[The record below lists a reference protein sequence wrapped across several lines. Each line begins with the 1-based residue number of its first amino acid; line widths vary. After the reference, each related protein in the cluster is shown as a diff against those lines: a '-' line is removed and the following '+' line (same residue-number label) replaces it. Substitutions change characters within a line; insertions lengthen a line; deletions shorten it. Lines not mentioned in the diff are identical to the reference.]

1 MATQETQ
8 IVDEVIAKTRRKM
21 LTLGG
26 AALAGLAFGP
36 TKAAS
41 AAAPTDADVLNF
53 ALNLEYLEAN
63 FYTLATAGK
72 TIDMAPFGLGIG
84 TGTTAT
90 AATGKG
96 VVTTKGSSNYA
107 SCKVPWTTPVVQAY
121 AQETANEERLHV
133 SLLRGALGASAVA
146 EPNLDLYNS
155 FIALGGAVGVSNFD
169 PFASEANFL
178 IGAYIFEDVGVS
190 AYGGA
195 AGLIADNA
203 TLVTAAG
210 ILAVEAYHA
219 GLVRTTIFT
228 LDTAANNNLT
238 YSNLTQA
245 ISAKRAAFAQPYIT
259 VTTPPQPTPDDVGVT
274 LINTPLNNGSTTAR
288 GVTLADVNPA
298 NALAFV
304 RNPTQ
309 VLAIVTAP
317 QGTAGNFKGGFFP
330 NGLNGNVK

>member
-8 IVDEVIAKTRRKM
+8 ILDSVVASTRRKM

-41 AAAPTDADVLNF
+41 AATIGDSDILNF

-63 FYTLATAGK
+63 FYTLATAGT
-72 TIDMAPFGLGIG
+72 TIDQMGLGIG
-84 TGTTAT
+84 AGTTAT
-90 AATGKG
+90 GTAT
-96 VVTTKGSSNYA
+96 VITKPGGPTA
-107 SCKVPWTTPVVQAY
+107 CKVPWAIPVVQAY

-133 SLLRGALGASAVA
+133 TFLRTALAGAAVA

-155 FIALGGAVGVSNFD
+155 FIALGAAVGVSGFD
-169 PFASEANFL
+169 PFASDANFL
-178 IGAYIFEDVGVS
+178 LGAYIFEDVGVT

-195 AGLIADNA
+195 AGLLASNA
-203 TLVTAAG
+203 YLMAAAG

-219 GLVRTTIFT
+219 GLVRTTIFN
-228 LDTAANNNLT
+228 LDTAGLTTNPATLT

-245 ISAKRAAFAQPYIT
+245 ISAKRSAFALPY
-259 VTTPPQPTPDDVGVT
+259 VTNGYPEPDDIGNTVIT
-274 LINTPLNNGSTTAR
+274 TPLNSSSTTAK
-288 GVTLADVNPA
+288 GITLADVNTT
-298 NALAFV
+298 NSLAFV
-304 RNPTQ
+304 RNTNQ

-317 QGTAGNFKGGFFP
+317 QGTSGNFKGGFFP
-330 NGLNGNVK
+330 NGLNGLIS